1 MSPLPS
7 SPGRRRR
14 ALRQAGGAV
23 RALLAGASLT
33 VLVAGL
39 PYGLAHFI
47 GWPLPHDVPTREEA
61 TAVLTTPMSTSF
73 LAHVLACVLWPCW
86 ALFVLDVAR
95 AVVGA
100 ARGLPVPVLPTV
112 RPLQSLAAALV
123 GTLVLSLLIL
133 RPASSASAAPAPTRA
148 AAAAPAKPG
157 TTPTS
162 SADRRVAAG
171 TVEVR
176 APRHGVYDS
185 LWRIADRELGDGSR
199 WPEIYALNRGRPQ
212 ADGRSLAS
220 PHLIRPGWI
229 LRLPAPAA
237 PPPRTSTHPP
247 ATAAPSHPSPPSPP
261 PSPTTA
267 GTPTPHESRHDSRG
281 PGLALPTGGF
291 VGAALAAIAA
301 GALATAL
308 RRRRIRYEPGSG
320 DRDDLVI
327 APVVRALRIAHDQA
341 TPGVTLPP
349 RPEALD
355 TPAAPSVG
363 VRDGRALAWDL
374 ARTRGLGLIGPG
386 ALDAAR
392 ALLVSLLAEQA
403 AAIVTPRADAE
414 LLLDGTAVE
423 DARVPGLQLVDDLE
437 AALTLLESELLSRA
451 RAAADN
457 EDAAAAARK
466 LVLVAAPNTSTH
478 RRLQALLDNG
488 SSLNIAGVLLGQWL
502 PGGTLRVRAD
512 GIVAAT
518 SPDLAATFTSARLFY
533 LPAADTRD
541 LLDLLNRAAPPT
553 SPEPPALPAVTAPR
567 SSNGHRPVPSRPG
580 PPEARRPRRKLGTGS
595 PSDTA
600 SQQAPTVSSTSPE
613 AADEGEPPPAAEEPE
628 PDDGRLPLEL
638 TFLGR
643 VRLTHHLPDG
653 NTHADLTSCL
663 TPKHRELLTY
673 LALHPDGA
681 RREALGAAIWP
692 DAPRTRP
699 YNSFHATLSQL
710 RRALR
715 TATHDEQPDVTLN
728 TDGVYALDPHRAS
741 VDLWALHD
749 ALRAARG
756 DAFARRPAVKQA
768 LTLYTGDLA
777 TDVVA
782 EWIEAPREALR
793 RDLLDALSALI
804 RDVRTAHPDEA
815 LRLLERARSLDPYNE
830 AVYRA
835 IARLQAQLGHH
846 DAVPRTES
854 LLATVLAE
862 IDERPSAETSTLFT
876 ELRARRSRKA
886 APPTSP
892 VGP

>member
-1 MSPLPS
+1 M
-7 SPGRRRR
+7 GRACLAAA
-14 ALRQAGGAV
+14 ALA
-23 RALLAGASLT
+23 

-47 GWPLPHDVPTREEA
+47 GWPLPRHLPAREDV
-61 TAVLTTPMSTSF
+61 TAALTTPMSATF
-73 LAHVLACVLWPCW
+73 LLDVLACVLWPTW
-86 ALFVLDVAR
+86 ALFVVDTAR
-95 AVVGA
+95 AVVREV
-100 ARGLPVPVLPTV
+100 RGLPVPSVPAA

-123 GTLVLSLLIL
+123 GALVLSLLVL
-133 RPASSASAAPAPTRA
+133 RPAASASAAPAPTRA
-148 AAAAPAKPG
+148 AATAPAQPG
-157 TTPTS
+157 STPTS
-162 SADRRVAAG
+162 SADRRVDAA

-176 APRHGVYDS
+176 APRDGVYDS

-212 ADGRSLAS
+212 ADGRSLTS

-229 LRLPAPAA
+229 LRLPAPAVSPRRTPSRPTSPA
-237 PPPRTSTHPP
+237 PPTT
-247 ATAAPSHPSPPSPP
+247 TAPSHPSTPSPP
-261 PSPTTA
+261 PSPTRA
-267 GTPTPHESRHDSRG
+267 GTPAPHESRHDSHG
-281 PGLALPTGGF
+281 PGIVLPTGGF
-291 VGAALAAIAA
+291 VGAALAAVVA

-320 DRDDLVI
+320 DRGDLAV
-327 APVVRALRIAHDQA
+327 APVVRALRVAHGQA
-341 TPGVTLPP
+341 APEVQPAP
-349 RPEALD
+349 RPEPAD
-355 TPAAPSVG
+355 TPGPSKAALSIG

-403 AAIVTPRADAE
+403 ADIVTPRADAE
-414 LLLDGTAVE
+414 LLLDGTA
-423 DARVPGLQLVDDLE
+423 AGGSTSGLQLVEDLD
-437 AALTLLESELLSRA
+437 AALTQLESELLSRA
-451 RAAADN
+451 RVAADRH
-457 EDAAAAARK
+457 DAVVARR
-466 LVLVAAPNTSTH
+466 LVLVAAPNTSTN
-478 RRLQALLDNG
+478 RRLQAVLDNG

-512 GIVAAT
+512 GTVAAT
-518 SPDLAATFTSARLFY
+518 SPDLAATFTSACLFH
-533 LPAADTRD
+533 LPPADARD

-553 SPEPPALPAVTAPR
+553 SPEPTALAAVTAPR
-567 SSNGHRPVPSRPG
+567 APNGHRPAPSHPG

-600 SQQAPTVSSTSPE
+600 PQQVQTVSSPSPG
-613 AADEGEPPPAAEEPE
+613 APDEGEPTPAAEEPE
-628 PDDGRLPLEL
+628 PDDARLPLEL

-653 NTHADLTSCL
+653 DTHADLTSSL

-673 LALHPDGA
+673 LALHPDGV

-715 TATHDEQPDVTLN
+715 TATHDEQTDVTLN

-741 VDLWALHD
+741 VDLWALND
-749 ALRAARG
+749 ALRAARI
-756 DAFARRPAVKQA
+756 DAPARRPAVEQA

-804 RDVRTAHPDEA
+804 RDVRPTHPDEA

-835 IARLQAQLGHH
+835 IARLQTHLGHH

-876 ELRARRSRKA
+876 ELRARRNRKP
-886 APPTSP
+886 APPTSA
-892 VGP
+892 VGS